1 MSKCNNCQQEIAWPK
16 PYVKGNLPNN
26 PDGSPHRCKTE
37 KTESKGIDFA
47 KLSAEVKTQ
56 VLSTQKTNPVNLA
69 NIQLEHD
76 IKVKICNT
84 CKEAN
89 KVLQVIEWQAWEN
102 LGLDASP
109 ARVGMYVN
117 NIASKL
123 LYVPMT
129 VLKTQEDE
137 DEKS

>member
-26 PDGSPHRCKTE
+26 TDGSPHRCKTDKPE
-37 KTESKGIDFA
+37 PKGVDFA
-47 KLSAEVKTQ
+47 KLNAEI
-56 VLSTQKTNPVNLA
+56 KTNPVNLA
-69 NIQLEHD
+69 NIDLDHD
-76 IKVKICNT
+76 TKVKICNT

-123 LYVPMT
+123 LYVPMFYT
-129 VLKTQEDE
+129 KTQEEKDDE
-137 DEKS
+137 S